1 MAKKKP
7 SPALAKFNRIVKRL
21 KREKGL
27 SHKQAQKQ
35 AKAVYHSG
43 RPAVK
48 KHRPAAKKKKHIKR
62 ARTGSVNTV
71 SKSHVDKNA
80 IKVDMQIGRLTASQ
94 LASKLKAKYEEEIG
108 KKSVK
113 VFTATKAKTRNKA
126 RKELAEA
133 KRKFNKLC

>member
-7 SPALAKFNRIVKRL
+7 SAALAKFNRIVKTL

-35 AKAVYHSG
+35 AKAIYHGG
-43 RPAVK
+43 RPAAK
-48 KHRPAAKKKKHIKR
+48 KSRPAAKKKSRPKK

-71 SKSHVDKNA
+71 SKSHTDKNR
-80 IKVDMQIGRLTASQ
+80 INVDMQIGHLTAAQ
-94 LASKLKAKYEEEIG
+94 LASRLKLMYEADIG

-113 VFTATKAKTRNKA
+113 VFTAKKAKTRNQA